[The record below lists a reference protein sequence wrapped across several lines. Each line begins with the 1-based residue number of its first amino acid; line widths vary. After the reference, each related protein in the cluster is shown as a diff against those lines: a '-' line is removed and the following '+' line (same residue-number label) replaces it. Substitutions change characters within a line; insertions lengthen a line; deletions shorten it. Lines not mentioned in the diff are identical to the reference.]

1 MTGAQPKL
9 KKGNASSTGY
19 SPASPLQIQQLQA
32 ISKHFG
38 GSLRTP
44 VNNPSPYRN
53 FSAAVAS
60 GKLRRYLDLF
70 L

>member
-1 MTGAQPKL
+1 MTGAEPKL

-19 SPASPLQIQQLQA
+19 SPIGPSQIQQLQA
-32 ISKHFG
+32 ILKHFG
-38 GSLRTP
+38 CSPWAP
-44 VNNPSPYRN
+44 VNNPSPDRN

-60 GKLRRYLDLF
+60 GKLRGYLDPF